1 MEEYVLTF
9 LAALIGA
16 VLGSICSLLTLRFSY
31 KQLYAQ
37 VVSNSRMD
45 WINIWRENIS
55 KFLACAEVLNKCN
68 CCKCTAMCPS
78 PEQLIKL
85 EKEMHE
91 ARGMIVSRL
100 NLEDPNH
107 VLMLHLLNEFDMKG
121 NPKNFTEYK
130 EALFALERKILKPEW
145 ERVKKEAD

>member
-37 VVSNSRMD
+37 VVSNSRME
-45 WINIWRENIS
+45 WINIWRENLS
-55 KFLACAEVLNKCN
+55 KFLACAETIRNNAATKCDD
-68 CCKCTAMCPS
+68 
-78 PEQLIKL
+78 KL
-85 EKEMHE
+85 MIEIEKEMYE

-100 NLEDPNH
+100 NLNDKDH
-107 VLMLHLLNEFDMKG
+107 AAMLVLLNSFT
-121 NPKNFTEYK
+121 PKCSREDFINQR